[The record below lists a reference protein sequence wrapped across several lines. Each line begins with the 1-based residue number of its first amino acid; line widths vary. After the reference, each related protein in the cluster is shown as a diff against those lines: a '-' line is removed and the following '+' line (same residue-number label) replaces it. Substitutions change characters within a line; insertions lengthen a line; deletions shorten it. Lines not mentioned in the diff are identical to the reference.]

1 MSKKRTPTKGAMP
14 TAQIT
19 PADINK
25 ANREFW
31 EDKADE
37 QREILESKHGK
48 EILNASAK
56 VINLQVYSRT
66 TAHETI
72 NFGVVLADQVEKYD
86 GRLGRLFTN
95 GRKSGTGGP
104 IRKAVAKLLK
114 ANPDLKNPELW
125 IAVAAKPPKG
135 WGAFDNRAGK
145 YFEGAMPKEGMNYER
160 FCNVC
165 GEERKKITG

>member
-1 MSKKRTPTKGAMP
+1 MSKKRTPTKDVVPSA
-14 TAQIT
+14 TIT

-31 EDKADE
+31 DVKADE
-37 QREILESKHGK
+37 QHKILESKHGN
-48 EILNASAK
+48 EILDATAK

-114 ANPDLKNPELW
+114 ANPGLKNPELW
-125 IAVAAKPPKG
+125 SAVAAKPPKG
-135 WGAFDNRAGK
+135 WEAFDNRAGK
-145 YFEGAMPKEGMNYER
+145 YFEGSKPAENMNYKR